1 MRRERDTERI
11 IALENSQELKK
22 LNRKM
27 ALRRTN
33 KLEEKLVV
41 QDVETNEMDPNPGNQ
56 QLG

>member
-11 IALENSQELKK
+11 IALENSKELKK